1 MRVLV
6 TRPAAQAGPWVE
18 QLKHHGID
26 AHALPLIGIAPA
38 RDQDAVRAAWRQLHE
53 LGAVVFVS
61 PNAVEQFFSLRPPG
75 LAWPAG
81 LLAATPGPGTD
92 AVLEQSGVPAS
103 QRVQPDAA
111 SAQFDSVSLWEQL
124 QDRPWSGVR
133 VLIVRGDGG
142 RDWLADRLREAG
154 AEVRFLCAY
163 QRCAPT
169 LTAGEQALLR
179 EAVSDPSRHLW
190 FFSSSE
196 SIDHLEGIVAA
207 SGSAVE
213 WSQGRAL
220 ATHPRIAE
228 RARRLGFVEVVECR
242 PSMEAVVSAIER
254 SIQSSAP

>member
-6 TRPAAQAGPWVE
+6 TRPAAQAGPWVDRLR
-18 QLKHHGID
+18 QHAID

-38 RDQDAVRAAWRQLHE
+38 PDEAAVRAAWQRLSV

-61 PNAVEQFFSLRPPG
+61 PNAVEQFFALRPAG
-75 LAWPAG
+75 ATWPAG

-92 AVLEQSGVPAS
+92 AVLQRFGVPAAL
-103 QRVQPDAA
+103 RVQPDAA

-124 QDRPWSGVR
+124 RGRAWSKVA

-154 AEVRFLCAY
+154 AEVQFLCAY
-163 QRCAPT
+163 QRSAPA
-169 LTAGEQALLR
+169 LSADEQRLLHEAL
-179 EAVSDPSRHLW
+179 SDPARHLW

-196 SIDHLEGIVAA
+196 SIDHLERIVAA
-207 SGSAVE
+207 SAGAGD
-213 WSQGRAL
+213 WAHARAI

-228 RARRLGFVEVVECR
+228 RARRLGFGEVVECR
-242 PSMEAVVSAIER
+242 PSVEAVVSAIER